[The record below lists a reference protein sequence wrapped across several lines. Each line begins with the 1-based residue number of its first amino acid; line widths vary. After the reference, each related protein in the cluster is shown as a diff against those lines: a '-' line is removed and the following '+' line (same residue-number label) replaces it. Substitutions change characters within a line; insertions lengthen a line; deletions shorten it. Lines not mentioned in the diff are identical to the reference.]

1 MSKSKERGL
10 VSRFFGM
17 IFKKNYATKEVT
29 KEKPVKKVAN
39 DAFTAEILNGEPK
52 AEVKKV
58 KSLPVKKYE
67 ELDLSE
73 INMTPK
79 RVCGTKAMI
88 QFLHEEFEYSEG
100 HEILYGEFEDEYK
113 VFCIDHELLALNRN
127 DISKM
132 VATICP
138 AIEKIKV
145 NGVTKYKNIK
155 RK

>member
-113 VFCIDHELLALNRN
+113 TVCEEFDSGDYPIIPMSNLL
-127 DISKM
+127 DKIEDDKKM
-132 VATICP
+132 NFV
-138 AIEKIKV
+138 
-145 NGVTKYKNIK
+145 KNSVK
-155 RK
+155 KKK